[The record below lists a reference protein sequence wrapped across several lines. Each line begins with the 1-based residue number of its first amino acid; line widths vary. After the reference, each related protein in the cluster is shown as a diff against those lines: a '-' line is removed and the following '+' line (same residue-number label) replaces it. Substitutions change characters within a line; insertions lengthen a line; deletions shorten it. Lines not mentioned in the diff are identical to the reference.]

1 VGVKG
6 LTGIARRLRKHS
18 TDTEGNLW
26 RYLRNRQ
33 IEGFKYRRQ
42 QPVGSYVV
50 DFVNLEKK
58 VVIEPLTLTLSPKGR
73 GKITYDNTLIH

>member
-1 VGVKG
+1 MGVKG

-58 VVIEPLTLTLSPKGR
+58 VVIEPLTLTLSPKRR
-73 GKITYDNTLIH
+73 GKITYNNTLIH